1 MCQRILQA
9 MTQTLEIPLNVNYIY
24 EYEFTLNQDI
34 QGGKWQSFWRCYWFS
49 CAELGRKVLPHLPV
63 SLPAGNEKVV
73 LSSHRE

>member
-34 QGGKWQSFWRCYWFS
+34 RGVNGSLFGGVTGSPVQNWVEKCCLIYLCLSLQGMK
-49 CAELGRKVLPHLPV
+49 K
-63 SLPAGNEKVV
+63 
-73 LSSHRE
+73 